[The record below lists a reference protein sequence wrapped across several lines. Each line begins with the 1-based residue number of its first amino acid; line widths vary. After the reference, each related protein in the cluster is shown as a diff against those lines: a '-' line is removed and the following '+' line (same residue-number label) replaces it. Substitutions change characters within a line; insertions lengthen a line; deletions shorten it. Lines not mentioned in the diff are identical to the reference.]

1 LPVGA
6 VLKVTGTTIDVEV
19 IELGVMLVV
28 PRLLVTRMLI
38 PLLKLVPVMFTLVAV
53 ADTMTPA
60 GDMELI
66 VVLFSLL
73 GLLDAPPPPQAAT
86 PNSSKAKQAILNEPE
101 MEVSA
106 VRSIVAGRVSV
117 RILVFKS

>member
-1 LPVGA
+1 
-6 VLKVTGTTIDVEV
+6 VEV

-38 PLLKLVPVMFTLVAV
+38 PLLKLVPVMVTLVAV

-86 PNSSKAKQAILNEPE
+86 PNSSKTKQAVFNAPE
-101 MEVSA
+101 MEASA